1 MILAKHT
8 KNRKEVKKMSRRTE
22 NKEAE
27 SAKKEAAKICT
38 LEVKRAKEYKD
49 TVFFDVEING
59 VMIYGCRYV
68 EGKNGDFVSFPSY
81 KGSDGKYYSHA
92 YIKLGEAEVFLID
105 EQIDKLLK

>member
-1 MILAKHT
+1 
-8 KNRKEVKKMSRRTE
+8 MSRRTE
-22 NKEAE
+22 NKEV
-27 SAKKEAAKICT
+27 KEAKIYT

-68 EGKNGDFVSFPSY
+68 EGKNGDFISYPSY

>member
-1 MILAKHT
+1 MSRRSEEKDAQAT
-8 KNRKEVKKMSRRTE
+8 EDKEVKIY
-22 NKEAE
+22 N
-27 SAKKEAAKICT
+27 

-49 TVFFDVEING
+49 TVFFDVDING
-59 VMIYGCRYV
+59 VMIYGCRFV

-92 YIKLGEAEVFLID
+92 YIKLDNAAVSLID